1 MPTTLNLKGIAMN
14 AVMLR
19 LSPLACAA
27 ALTLCM
33 PASAVQLLTDPGYEV
48 NPLTTFGNVLGG
60 FITYGGQWG
69 QENSA
74 IVGTTGAV
82 VPAGGSLMLEMMYT
96 SGFTSQTGQI
106 VDVSAWQ
113 GSNISFKAYY
123 NTEKLQAASAGM
135 ALTFFSGPSY
145 GTLMGPGVSAGFA
158 VNNNAADWEL
168 LSLATVVPTGAN
180 YVLAQVYYSN
190 ATLLQNGAVLPG
202 FVDDASLTVAVPE
215 PGPAALLACGLA
227 VLGGLARRRT

>member
-1 MPTTLNLKGIAMN
+1 MN

-27 ALTLCM
+27 ALTLCT
-33 PASAVQLLTDPGYEV
+33 PASAVQLLTDPGFEL
-48 NPLTTFGNVLGG
+48 NPLTPLATVLGG
-60 FITYGGQWG
+60 FVTYAGQWG
-69 QENSA
+69 HENSA

-82 VPAGGSLMLEMMYT
+82 VPSGGSLMLEMMYT
-96 SGFTSQTGQI
+96 SGVTTQTGQI

-145 GTLMGPGVSAGFA
+145 GTLMGPGVSTGFA

-168 LSLATVVPTGAN
+168 LSLSTVVLTESSCQSAE
-180 YVLAQVYYSN
+180 
-190 ATLLQNGAVLPG
+190 LL
-202 FVDDASLTVAVPE
+202 LTVKPFE
-215 PGPAALLACGLA
+215 TPGPISEP
-227 VLGGLARRRT
+227 